1 MKIGRAIVEFLKF
14 RIVRIN
20 HKKRKKFVG
29 LNDYAFKLDD
39 PYIDDGSINHKMD
52 VFLAPKE
59 TRNGICV
66 IDIHGGSYIFCEH
79 RDNFPFAYKFVE
91 KGFDFI
97 TIDYLPN
104 DGKDRTTKDSID
116 DCYICIKYIFEHLKD
131 YHIEDDKFVIAG
143 DSAGGHFAL
152 ILAEA
157 ADDPELASKM
167 GYDFSNINFEVCLVN
182 CPVFDFVNIGKGTLT
197 KTGFIRL
204 FGKDY
209 NNLEA
214 RQLICPKYNFKSLKT
229 PLFVSTCH
237 LDFLRSESLMLKEC
251 LEEGVSYPYK
261 FVDINSLKKKVN
273 HVHNVLR
280 PNMEESVKVNTM
292 MMDFVYEIINK

>member
-1 MKIGRAIVEFLKF
+1 MEQ
-14 RIVRIN
+14 
-20 HKKRKKFVG
+20 
-29 LNDYAFKLDD
+29 
-39 PYIDDGSINHKMD
+39 
-52 VFLAPKE
+52 
-59 TRNGICV
+59 GIQISSV
-66 IDIHGGSYIFCEH
+66 K
-79 RDNFPFAYKFVE
+79 N
-91 KGFDFI
+91 
-97 TIDYLPN
+97 
-104 DGKDRTTKDSID
+104 
-116 DCYICIKYIFEHLKD
+116 
-131 YHIEDDKFVIAG
+131 
-143 DSAGGHFAL
+143 L
-152 ILAEA
+152 ILRDMPSRYP
-157 ADDPELASKM
+157 ADPGQESSHPDSNGFQDRSLA
-167 GYDFSNINFEVCLVN
+167 FSVYPFDQVESGFQVN
-182 CPVFDFVNIGKGTLT
+182 CPVFDFVNIGKGTLS

-237 LDFLRSESLMLKEC
+237 LDFLRSESMMLKEC

-280 PNMEESVKVNTM
+280 PNMEESVKVNIM